1 MMHSLQQEQ
10 DGAPR
15 PALRERAALLLNEH
29 LDRVY
34 SRTDRLLAALSLV
47 QWALAVGMAVVWSPA
62 SALFHL
68 ALPAG
73 AVLCAVP
80 LVLARAYPGATAT
93 RHVIAVCQALWSA
106 LLIHLSSGHLETHFH
121 VFASLALLSLYRD
134 PRVLLTATAAV
145 LADLAVRG
153 ALWPQAVYGQAHAG
167 PWLFLE
173 HALWIG
179 AFVVV
184 LIFTCRHMAREQ
196 REVAVRRAELEL
208 ARERE
213 GSKARELDRALR
225 ELGGFQEHLIRVE
238 KLAAVGQLAAS
249 VGHELRNP
257 LAAVRNAHAYLSR
270 KLTKDPVGAA
280 EDPRVSQFLGVMER
294 ELNACAKIISDLLD
308 FARERPPAL
317 QPCPLRPLVDEALSV
332 VPPRD
337 GVRIVNGVPESL
349 PVPNLDKE
357 QFRQVLVNLV
367 QNAVEAMPTGRTGE
381 VSVLA
386 EAGEA
391 GPWCVRVVDD
401 GSGIPPDVL
410 PKIFEPLFTTKTR
423 GTGLGLAIVA
433 NMVQRH
439 GGTISVR
446 SEAGRG
452 SEFTIQLPAS
462 AAAQAA

>member
-1 MMHSLQQEQ
+1 MMDEQ
-10 DGAPR
+10 DEDSTPR
-15 PALRERAALLLNEH
+15 MALRERAALLLREY
-29 LDRVY
+29 LDRVH
-34 SRTDRLLAALSLV
+34 SRTDRLLAWLTLV
-47 QWALAVGMAVVWSPA
+47 QWGLALAMAAFWSPRSTLLGMALPLG
-62 SALFHL
+62 ALL
-68 ALPAG
+68 S
-73 AVLCAVP
+73 VVP
-80 LVLARAYPGATAT
+80 LVLARVFPGATAT
-93 RHVIAVCQALWSA
+93 RHAMAVSQALWSA
-106 LLIHLSSGHLETHFH
+106 LLIHLSDGRIETHFH
-121 VFASLALLSLYRD
+121 IFASLALLSLYRD
-134 PRVLLTATAAV
+134 PRVLLSATATL
-145 LADLAVRG
+145 LADHAVRG
-153 ALWPQAVYGQAHAG
+153 ALWPESVYGVAH
-167 PWLFLE
+167 PESWRFLE

-179 AFVVV
+179 VFDVV
-184 LIFTCRHMAREQ
+184 LIFTCRGMWREQ

-213 GSKARELDRALR
+213 GTKARELDRALR

-270 KLTKDPVGAA
+270 KLTKDPAGAA
-280 EDPRVSQFLGVMER
+280 EDPRVTQFLGVMER
-294 ELNACAKIISDLLD
+294 ELSACAKIISDLLD

-367 QNAVEAMPTGRTGE
+367 QNAVEAMPPGRTGE

-386 EAGEA
+386 EGGEA
-391 GPWCVRVVDD
+391 GPWSVRVVDD